1 MTLVDTSVWIDYL
14 RRGSARLVELL
25 ESNSVLVHPFII
37 GELAC
42 GNLIN
47 RQQMIADLERLPRA
61 VVASDAEVL
70 AFIEANQL
78 MGRGVGYINM
88 HLLASVH
95 LSPGAQLWSRDKK
108 LAALVDLTP
117 SSPLLVQQ

>member
-14 RRGSARLVELL
+14 RRGSEKLIGLL
-25 ESNSVLVHPFII
+25 ETNNVLVHPFII

-42 GNLIN
+42 GNLVN
-47 RQQMIADLERLPRA
+47 RRQVIKHMERLPQA

-70 AFIEANQL
+70 KFIEIRQL
-78 MGRGVGYINM
+78 MGRGVGYIDM

-95 LSPGAQLWSRDKK
+95 LSPDARLWTRDKK
-108 LAALVDLTP
+108 LEALALELRD
-117 SSPLLVQQ
+117 